1 MQIGRTGGVGATRT
15 PNNRIGGTLQ
25 KTNRS
30 LRKILE
36 RLSTAQRINRA
47 SDDAAGLAVSEQ
59 LRSQARGLK
68 MADRNVTDA
77 MSVLDTADGAATEI
91 EDMLQRQREL
101 AIQARNDTLTDEQRG
116 QLDVEF
122 QQLTTEIGRIA
133 EGTEFNAQE
142 IADGSGL
149 ADGDAQIQTGA
160 NEGDVVTL
168 PEVDFSVDALGLSGA
183 SVADFEKA
191 TSAVETIDNALNVL
205 NTQRSNIGA
214 MVNRFTSTQNNLA
227 VAEVNTQAAESILRD
242 QDMAAGLAE
251 LTRNQLLHEG
261 GTRAFQRFN
270 EISANHILALF
281 Q

>member
-1 MQIGRTGGVGATRT
+1 MQIGRTGGVGVSRT
-15 PNNRIGGTLQ
+15 PNRLGGTLE

-30 LRKILE
+30 LRRILE

-59 LRSQARGLK
+59 LRSQARGFK

-77 MSVLDTADGAATEI
+77 MSALNIADGAATEI

-101 AIQARNDTLTDEQRG
+101 AIQARNGTLTDDQRQ

-133 EGTEFNAQE
+133 ENTQFNSQEVAGGEGLGTGNATIQAGANAGDE
-142 IADGSGL
+142 IA
-149 ADGDAQIQTGA
+149 
-160 NEGDVVTL
+160 L
-168 PEVDFSVDALGLSGA
+168 PAMDISVDALGLSGA
-183 SVADFEKA
+183 SVADFDSA
-191 TSAVETIDNALNVL
+191 TQAVETIDNALDTL
-205 NTQRSNIGA
+205 NTQRSSIGA
-214 MVNRFTSTQNNLA
+214 TVNRFTSTRNNLM
-227 VAEVNTQAAESILRD
+227 VAETNTRAAESILRD

-251 LTRNQLLHEG
+251 LTRQQLLREG
-261 GTRAFQRFN
+261 GVQAFQRFN